1 MNKRNETILS
11 KKFIKEISDKDS
23 KLLFT
28 KKKFNNKTQEIDL
41 EKLLIENDTI
51 IYTFNNPKKYI
62 RLIKA
67 LDYRYNS
74 TQNDKS
80 KSKYTR
86 KNFNVNVEEVVTQD
100 LKGTNYI
107 EYRFLIF
114 ENKYPLFWYKLVMS
128 SASGFVLSAILFSN
142 KTPL

>member
-114 ENKYPLFWYKLVMS
+114 ENKYEVQVNPV
-128 SASGFVLSAILFSN
+128 
-142 KTPL
+142 